1 MSGRKKAKIIKEEV
15 ETFDF
20 IKPKN
25 SLIPINRMKGI
36 CNTYLIKVLVK
47 VLVAQSCLTL

>member
-1 MSGRKKAKIIKEEV
+1 MSERKKAKIIKEEV
-15 ETFDF
+15 ETFGF

-36 CNTYLIKVLVK
+36 CNT
-47 VLVAQSCLTL
+47 